1 MRFCELMKLYKKAMS
16 NRSFL
21 VFMCVLVVVASAASA
36 RANGDKKKVDAG
48 KAGTTG
54 TSVHIKNF
62 GQVNDFYYR
71 GAQPEAQDYADLA
84 RIGIKTVID
93 LRDEPASFAAKSA
106 ADAGLRYI
114 NFPLSDTEYP
124 AKDVANKFLSIVTDE
139 SNWPVYVHCAGGRHR
154 TGAMTAVYRMTIE
167 GWDTAKAYEEMKQYD
182 FYTRW
187 GHGSIKDYVFDY
199 GSSQMD
205 DKRTEWYAKG
215 KAMKSSLALGALNT
229 TTAPTSTGTEAVST
243 PHQ

>member
-1 MRFCELMKLYKKAMS
+1 MIFTIAERNLKLRIMRY
-16 NRSFL
+16 
-21 VFMCVLVVVASAASA
+21 
-36 RANGDKKKVDAG
+36 
-48 KAGTTG
+48 
-54 TSVHIKNF
+54 
-62 GQVNDFYYR
+62 
-71 GAQPEAQDYADLA
+71 LA
-84 RIGIKTVID
+84 RIGVKTVID

-114 NFPLSDTEYP
+114 NFPLSDTAYP
-124 AKDVANKFLSIVTDE
+124 ADDVANKFLSIITDE

-199 GSSQMD
+199 GQKQMD
-205 DKRTEWYAKG
+205 EKRTEWYAKG
-215 KAMKSSLALGALNT
+215 KAMKSSLALGAHNA
-229 TTAPTSTGTEAVST
+229 TTAPTSTGTAAAVPT
-243 PHQ
+243 AQQ